1 MSRRARLL
9 APLAAAALVAAA
21 VVGAWLEERAI
32 SADLGRPRDL
42 HGGGYVGSA
51 ACRGCHEDHYAS
63 WHRTFHRSMTAEAT
77 PDSVRGDFSGA
88 TLRQGGVTARMARDA
103 QGGYQMTFTSPGAP
117 PRTVDVVRTV
127 GSRRYQQYLA
137 LDGDTYWRLPVA
149 WQVEERRWF
158 PMTGAFLFSDP
169 SSDRAGDATGR
180 PVGQPV
186 FGGGDFDRHVTRWN
200 DNCVF
205 CHNVAPN
212 PARDPGSGR
221 FATSVAEL
229 GVACEAC
236 HGPGAE
242 HLARNGNPLRR
253 WTLQA
258 NGGADPTI
266 VNPSRLSPA
275 RAADLC
281 GRCHGQRIAD
291 QIEPLLEHGDPFV
304 PGDDLAI
311 ESAPLWRD
319 TPLHGDGQ
327 AFSGRFWDD
336 GTPRLTAYEYQ
347 GLLQSPCTMRGPLS
361 CTSCHGMH
369 EGDPRGQM
377 RARFGGKAGGKTS
390 NTMCTT
396 CHAALATPEAA
407 RLHAHHASAGEGG
420 GDRCVSC
427 HMPRIVYGVLDVHRS
442 HRIEVP
448 DPARS
453 AAAGRPDAC
462 TTCHVERTAAWAAT
476 AARRLWGG
484 ARFAPD
490 VPVPAGTS
498 PLEALFG
505 GPPVARAAAADALGR
520 APLTD
525 PGARARRVGA
535 LLDVMAQDRYPAVRH
550 LAWRSLRR
558 LLAPDASPG
567 AGLAADYDPSANLAE
582 RDDAVGR
589 LRAILRDSVLAPP
602 PALTALRSGARDRD
616 LEIGE

>member
-1 MSRRARLL
+1 MGA
-9 APLAAAALVAAA
+9 V
-21 VVGAWLEERAI
+21 VVGAWLEERVL

-42 HGGGYVGSA
+42 HGGGYVGSL
-51 ACRGCHEDHYAS
+51 ACRRCHEDHYAS

-88 TLRQGGVTARMARDA
+88 TLRQAGVTTRMARDA
-103 QGGYQMTFTSPGAP
+103 QGGYQMTFTSAGAP

-137 LDGDTYWRLPVA
+137 REGDTYWRLPVA

-169 SSDRAGDATGR
+169 VSDRSSDRSGDLAAAPTGR
-180 PVGQPV
+180 PV

-212 PARDPGSGR
+212 PARDPASGR

-229 GVACEAC
+229 GIACEAC

-242 HLARNGNPLRR
+242 HVARNGNPLRR
-253 WTLQA
+253 WALQV

-266 VNPSRLSPA
+266 VNPSRLSPE

-291 QIEPLLEHGDPFV
+291 QLEPLLEHGDPFV

-319 TPLHGDGQ
+319 TPMHGDRQ
-327 AFSGRFWDD
+327 AFAARFWDD

-347 GLLQSPCTMRGPLS
+347 GLLQSPCTMQGPLT
-361 CTSCHGMH
+361 CISCHGMH
-369 EGDPRGQM
+369 EGDPRGQI
-377 RARFGGKAGGKTS
+377 RARFGSKAGGKTS
-390 NTMCTT
+390 SSMCTT
-396 CHAALATPEAA
+396 CHPALATPEAA
-407 RLHAHHASAGEGG
+407 RLHAHHDGAGQGGQVGAGGEGG
-420 GDRCVSC
+420 GIHCVSC

-448 DPARS
+448 DPARA

-462 TTCHVERTAAWAAT
+462 TTCHVERTAAWAEA

-484 ARFAPD
+484 ARFAPGA
-490 VPVPAGTS
+490 PVPAGTS

-520 APLTD
+520 APLID

-535 LLDVMAQDRYPAVRH
+535 LLDVMAQDRTPAVRH

-558 LLAPDASPG
+558 LVAPDASPG
-567 AGLAADYDPSANLAE
+567 DGLAADYDPSANLAE

-589 LRAILRDSVLAPP
+589 LRTLLGDSALAPP
-602 PALTALRSGARDRD
+602 SALTVLRSGARDRD
-616 LEIGE
+616 LDIGE